1 MENFQ
6 IDLLDPDFVE
16 VNTEYS
22 TGSFSS
28 DEEMY
33 WKKMNLK
40 NNMTRTVEARND
52 CPSKWENL
60 VLGGGRDGL
69 RRRFGRERCQTAATA
84 KGG

>member
-33 WKKMNLK
+33 WKKMSLK

-60 VLGGGRDGL
+60 VLGGGRNGL
-69 RRRFGRERCQTAATA
+69 KMRFGRDCEESGA
-84 KGG
+84 